1 MNFSFFQR
9 SELRTANARK
19 PFFSPGDPLKDVFK
33 KNYWHQ
39 ELGLV
44 TLHSHIRVF
53 TPSAQFPRGQGQKK
67 RFFSPGG
74 DPLNNVFTKICQHQ
88 ELGLVTFDWDLR
100 LFAPSAQFPRAE
112 GPKIVFS
119 LGGDPFKGRFYKILL
134 ARTTLPPT
142 PNPSPYN
149 KRLSISIGFLGYLV
163 M

>member
-1 MNFSFFQR
+1 MNFSFFQW

-53 TPSAQFPRGQGQKK
+53 APSAQFPRGQGQKK
-67 RFFSPGG
+67 RFFFPGG

-88 ELGLVTFDWDLR
+88 ELGLVTFDWNLR

-119 LGGDPFKGRFYKILL
+119 LGGDPLKDVFTKFCWHGR
-134 ARTTLPPT
+134 PSPH
-142 PNPSPYN
+142 PSPYHN
-149 KRLSISIGFLGYLV
+149 RLSFSIGFLGYLV